1 MQLST
6 ALALAHFA
14 RPLLRHGVRGVRAVR
29 SVAQGETLIRVPAAA
44 MLVNS
49 SQVLHLHGVRSAV
62 LLEPA
67 VSQRWRL
74 SCDACGLMAF
84 VMLDEQR
91 AGHTSRWQP
100 YLAMLELDPS
110 LKNSHPVLFSSS
122 RLQDQPPGLRL
133 HVIESRRRMRACYE
147 AVFGTDDAR
156 VVQIIGG
163 LSDPAPQ
170 FGYARYVEAVLQCSA
185 HHFGVA
191 AGASGDERF
200 LALIPGA
207 DLFAA
212 PADGQKP
219 LAHLKRVPGSLS
231 PLVDDYIVEALAN
244 IRVDTEITANWF
256 PRVCAE
262 EQLCAYGYLYDPS
275 APPCTF
281 D

>member
-1 MQLST
+1 M
-6 ALALAHFA
+6 
-14 RPLLRHGVRGVRAVR
+14 RGVRAVR
-29 SVAQGETLIRVPAAA
+29 SVSKGETLIRVPAAA

-49 SQVLHLHGVRSAV
+49 SQVLQLHGVRSSV

-74 SCDACGLMAF
+74 ACDACGLMAF
-84 VMLDEQR
+84 VVLDEHR

-110 LKNSHPVLFSSS
+110 FKNSHPILFSSA

-147 AVFGTDDAR
+147 AVFGTDDSR

-170 FGYARYVEAVLQCSA
+170 FTYPRYVEAVLQCSA

-191 AGASGDERF
+191 AGTTGADERF

-219 LAHLKRVPGSLS
+219 LAFLKRVPGSLS
-231 PLVDDYIVEALAN
+231 PLVDDYIVEALAD

-262 EQLCAYGYLYDPS
+262 EQLCAYGYVYDTS
-275 APPCTF
+275 APACSF
-281 D
+281 E